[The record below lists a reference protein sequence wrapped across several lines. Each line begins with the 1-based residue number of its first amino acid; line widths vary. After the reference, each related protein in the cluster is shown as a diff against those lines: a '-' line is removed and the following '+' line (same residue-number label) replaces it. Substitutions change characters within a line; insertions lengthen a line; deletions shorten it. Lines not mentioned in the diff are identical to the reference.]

1 MTQGPGS
8 TPEEQQG
15 PVVRDRRR
23 VDPETGE
30 VRDRGQAAASSASAS
45 GASEQ
50 VAGTDSAASSAAGST
65 GESTG
70 GTTGGTDAATE
81 REAELREQIAER
93 VADLQRLQAEYLNYK
108 RRVERDRQ
116 VTREVA
122 VAEVL
127 TELLP
132 VLDDIGR
139 AREHGELEGG
149 FKAVAESLESR
160 LGKIGLERYGEVG
173 DPFDPRIHEAL
184 MHGYSDDVTEPSASA
199 VLQPG
204 YRYGERILRPARV
217 AVAEPTEGLPSTAEA
232 SGGSDSSAEQTGG
245 EHESGSAGGSAGERA
260 SDDSTGS

>member
-1 MTQGPGS
+1 
-8 TPEEQQG
+8 
-15 PVVRDRRR
+15 
-23 VDPETGE
+23 
-30 VRDRGQAAASSASAS
+30 ASAS

-116 VTREVA
+116 LTREVA

-149 FKAVAESLESR
+149 FKAVAESLEAT

-204 YRYGERILRPARV
+204 YRYGERVLRPARV
-217 AVAEPTEGLPSTAEA
+217 AVAEPTEGLPATEGSA
-232 SGGSDSSAEQTGG
+232 GSDSSAEQHRG
-245 EHESGSAGGSAGERA
+245 EQGSGSAGESASG
-260 SDDSTGS
+260 DSTKS